1 MEVAFGRGWDMY
13 FKELMAQASAVT
25 TLEEATR
32 SMGHA
37 FDNAVDVIGGL
48 SDEQLMR
55 AMPEDPIVDG
65 IPKMS
70 VINQIVD
77 HTAHHRCTLG

>member
-1 MEVAFGRGWDMY
+1 
-13 FKELMAQASAVT
+13 
-25 TLEEATR
+25 
-32 SMGHA
+32 MGHA

-55 AMPEDPIVDG
+55 AMQEDPIVDG
-65 IPKMS
+65 IPKTS